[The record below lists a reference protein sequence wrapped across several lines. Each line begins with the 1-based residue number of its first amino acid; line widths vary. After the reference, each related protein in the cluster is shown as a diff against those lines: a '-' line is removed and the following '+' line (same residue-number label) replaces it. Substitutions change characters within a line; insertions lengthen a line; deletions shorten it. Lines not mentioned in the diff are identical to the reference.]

1 MQHTSRRP
9 PIDWFQ
15 AYFISI
21 VVPLL
26 LGKRGRGRRISVMT
40 ELRRRGGFLCWNSGW
55 LVVLNKPLGGLILL
69 IVVDGSP
76 SSYKH
81 WAKNGKKCNKI
92 LLISS
97 AREVE
102 FYCSSSSTYPEKNS
116 SEVRGFL
123 NRLGH
128 SLGENEIAQ
137 NIKIYHKI
145 WSISLR
151 V

>member
-1 MQHTSRRP
+1 MLHIKIFSILGQCAIQCIIHTSRRP

-69 IVVDGSP
+69 IVVDGFGFLLAAYFANHANLMRALWDESRRF
-76 SSYKH
+76 KITKVELEEW
-81 WAKNGKKCNKI
+81 WAFSCFFTYNNRYI
-92 LLISS
+92 LLL
-97 AREVE
+97 
-102 FYCSSSSTYPEKNS
+102 Y
-116 SEVRGFL
+116 
-123 NRLGH
+123 
-128 SLGENEIAQ
+128 
-137 NIKIYHKI
+137 
-145 WSISLR
+145 
-151 V
+151 